1 MSKEKPSSQYPF
13 CRKICTLIAF
23 PLLYSH
29 TIPTDEVFTTFFI
42 YRIDGEAIG
51 ILKMVE
57 LRSTTYPLTRID

>member
-1 MSKEKPSSQYPF
+1 MKKGYIGI
-13 CRKICTLIAF
+13 RL
-23 PLLYSH
+23 
-29 TIPTDEVFTTFFI
+29 FF